1 MVLLGILSLYVRDAD
16 VLILKQY
23 IRVMKRPK
31 QDRVSEFV
39 IFSEDGF
46 FIGMIR
52 GGQPQW
58 SMNIKEGKP
67 FDNES
72 KLRAVQNVVGSKE
85 LLIEYL
91 K

>member
-1 MVLLGILSLYVRDAD
+1 MN
-16 VLILKQY
+16 K
-23 IRVMKRPK
+23 PK
-31 QDRVSEFV
+31 QSKIQEFV

-46 FIGMIR
+46 FTGFIK
-52 GGQPQW
+52 GGLPQW
-58 SMNIKEGKP
+58 SMDIKNGKP

-72 KLRAVQNVVGSKE
+72 KLRALQYTVGSKE